1 MASLNTTPSPLQRF
15 WMLLKPDQREIT
27 NVYIYAIFNGLVYLS
42 LPLGIQAII
51 NLIQGGQVSTSWVL
65 LVILV
70 IVGIAVTG
78 ILNIFQLRITEILQQ
93 NIFTRAAF
101 EFAYRLPR
109 IKLEAMYR
117 HYAPELMNR
126 FFDTLTVQ
134 KGLAKI
140 LIDFSAAIVQVVFGL
155 IVLFFYHPFFIAF
168 SLIVIVIVYFL
179 FRLTV
184 KKGLTTSMIESKHKY
199 EVLHWLQ
206 ELGRTQTSFKLA
218 GNTDLP
224 LSGTNS
230 RVESYVV
237 ARENH
242 FKVLV
247 KQYSLLVL
255 FKVLIA
261 AGLLV
266 MGSLLVMEQQ
276 MNIGQF
282 VAAEIIILLIIS
294 SIEKLVFNMEIIYD
308 VLTSIEKIGQVT
320 DLELENN
327 FGSDMPFETSGDG
340 IAVQLENVSFA
351 YPGQSEFKLKAVS
364 LDIKSGE
371 KIMIAGKNNSGK
383 TTLLHVIGGLYDS
396 YKGHLSYNGFPK
408 KSLDLFKLRDNIGE
422 CLMEEKLFQGSIM
435 DNITM
440 GRPAASIEN
449 VTWIVYEMGLENYIR
464 HSEFGFQT
472 MLDPE
477 GKKISRGIAQ
487 KLLLARAM
495 VVKPK
500 LLLLNDCFNAIE
512 SEESEKIIQFV
523 MNTNNRWTVISV
535 SNNDSIAKMS
545 DRIVWFENGVIVQTG
560 NFENYLSSLK
570 K

>member
-1 MASLNTTPSPLQRF
+1 MASLNTAPSPLERF

-27 NVYIYAIFNGLVYLS
+27 NVYIYAVFNGLVYLS

-65 LVILV
+65 LVVLV

-168 SLIVIVIVYFL
+168 SLIVIAIVYFL

-184 KKGLTTSMIESKHKY
+184 KKGLATSMTESKHKY

-224 LSGTNS
+224 LIEINS
-230 RVESYVV
+230 RVESYVA

-242 FKVLV
+242 FKILV
-247 KQYSLLVL
+247 KQYSLLIL

-261 AGLLV
+261 TGLLV
-266 MGSLLVMEQQ
+266 MGSILVMEQK

-327 FGSDMPFETSGDG
+327 FGSDMAFENSEPG

-351 YPGQSEFKLKAVS
+351 YPGQTEFKLNAVS

-371 KIMIAGKNNSGK
+371 KIMITGKNNSGK
-383 TTLLHVIGGLYDS
+383 TTLLHIIGGLYDS
-396 YKGHLSYNGFPK
+396 HEGYLSYNGFPK

-422 CLMEEKLFQGSIM
+422 CLMEEKLFQGTIM
-435 DNITM
+435 ENITM
-440 GRPAASIEN
+440 GRPAATIDN
-449 VTWIVYEMGLENYIR
+449 VTWIVREMGLEDFIR
-464 HSEFGFQT
+464 RSEFGYQT
-472 MLDPE
+472 TLDPE
-477 GKKISRGIAQ
+477 GKKISRGIVQ
-487 KLLLARAM
+487 KILLARAM
-495 VVKPK
+495 VVMPK

-512 SEESEKIIQFV
+512 REEREKIIEFV
-523 MNTNNRWTVISV
+523 MSPTNGWTVISV
-535 SNNDSIAKMS
+535 SNSDSIAEKS
-545 DRIVWFENGVIVQTG
+545 NRIIWFEYGAIVQSG
-560 NFENYLSSLK
+560 NFETYLSSLK